1 MTCLRVA
8 QSSTREGDT
17 SPWWASTDCTRPRLT
32 PAVPSNISTW
42 SQQPLLLH
50 LTTDLSK
57 PYLNKFRRQPV
68 GSISDVVIFCQACDT
83 LGQPGVNPPGRKNE
97 SINNF

>member
-42 SQQPLLLH
+42 SQKYITSYIQYH
-50 LTTDLSK
+50 
-57 PYLNKFRRQPV
+57 
-68 GSISDVVIFCQACDT
+68 
-83 LGQPGVNPPGRKNE
+83 
-97 SINNF
+97 